1 MDKMQEQYEK
11 AVDVL
16 QIQGLLGKSIFDLSS
31 GEKQKVAIASIY
43 MVGVGIYVLDEP
55 SANLDF
61 GGYRAAS
68 SSIKIPQRAG

>member
-43 MVGVGIYVLDEP
+43 MVGVGIMSWTNHRPIWIRRV
-55 SANLDF
+55 
-61 GGYRAAS
+61 RS
-68 SSIKIPQRAG
+68 SFVKY